1 MCVPTESS
9 AGGTSVDAESS
20 AGGTSIDTAERP
32 RSEESPPP
40 PQAPTRLGRVLPVAS
55 VVAAVLA
62 LVFGALW
69 LIALNSDSVT
79 VAADRDA
86 VLRDARQAVLNLNT
100 LDYHNAQA
108 GLDLW
113 IQSSTGSVRDE
124 FAKNRDAYAQLVTQQ
139 KRTTTATVADAAVGE
154 LDSRSGVARVLLGVD
169 VTVTPEGQQPTV
181 TRQRIEAEMTRTDD
195 GWKVS
200 ALDPLLTPGNG
211 NN

>member
-1 MCVPTESS
+1 MSLT
-9 AGGTSVDAESS
+9 D
-20 AGGTSIDTAERP
+20 ERP
-32 RSEESPPP
+32 RSDETPPSR
-40 PQAPTRLGRVLPVAS
+40 QAPTRLGRVLPVAS

-69 LIALNSDSVT
+69 LIALNSDAVT
-79 VAADRDA
+79 VASDRDA
-86 VLRDARQAVLNLNT
+86 VLTDARQAVLNLNT
-100 LDYHNAQA
+100 LDYHDAQA

-124 FAKNRDAYAQLVTQQ
+124 FVKNRDAYAQLVTQQ
-139 KRTTTATVADAAVGE
+139 KRTTTATVSDAAVGE

-211 NN
+211 NG

>member
-1 MCVPTESS
+1 MTVT
-9 AGGTSVDAESS
+9 D
-20 AGGTSIDTAERP
+20 ERP
-32 RSEESPPP
+32 RSDESPPP
-40 PQAPTRLGRVLPVAS
+40 PGTGPSRLGRVLPVAS

-69 LIALNSDSVT
+69 LIALNSDSVS
-79 VAADRDA
+79 VASDRDA

-100 LDYHNAQA
+100 LDYHNAPA

-124 FAKNRDAYAQLVTQQ
+124 FQKNRDAYAQLVTQQ
-139 KRTTTATVADAAVGE
+139 KRTTTATIADAAVGE
-154 LDSRSGVARVLLGVD
+154 LDDRTGVARVLIGVD

-181 TRQRIEAEMTRTDD
+181 TRQRIEAEMTRTDE

-211 NN
+211 QS

>member
-1 MCVPTESS
+1 MSVTDRS
-9 AGGTSVDAESS
+9 AGGTSVD
-20 AGGTSIDTAERP
+20 TDERP
-32 RSEESPPP
+32 RTDGTPP
-40 PQAPTRLGRVLPVAS
+40 PQEAPGRLGRVLPVAS

-62 LVFGALW
+62 IVFGALW

-79 VAADRDA
+79 IASDRDA

-113 IQSSTGSVRDE
+113 VQSSTGSVRDE

-139 KRTTTATVADAAVGE
+139 KRTTTATISDAAVGE
-154 LDSRSGVARVLLGVD
+154 LDDRSGTARVLLGVD
-169 VTVTPEGQQPTV
+169 VTVTPEGRQPTV

-195 GWKVS
+195 GWKIS
-200 ALDPLLTPGNG
+200 ALDPLLTPGN
-211 NN
+211 

>member
-1 MCVPTESS
+1 MSVPT
-9 AGGTSVDAESS
+9 D
-20 AGGTSIDTAERP
+20 ERP
-32 RSEESPPP
+32 RSDESPAGPSKTER
-40 PQAPTRLGRVLPVAS
+40 QSGLARVLPVAS
-55 VVAAVLA
+55 VIAAVLA

-79 VAADRDA
+79 IASDRDE
-86 VLRDARQAVLNLNT
+86 VLQDARQAVLNLNT

-113 IQSSTGSVRDE
+113 VQSSTGSVRDE

-139 KRTTTATVADAAVGE
+139 KRTTTATISDAAVGE
-154 LDSRSGVARVLLGVD
+154 LDNRSGVARVLLGVD
-169 VTVTPEGQQPTV
+169 VTVTPEGQKPTV

-211 NN
+211 

>member
-1 MCVPTESS
+1 MSVPT
-9 AGGTSVDAESS
+9 D
-20 AGGTSIDTAERP
+20 ERP
-32 RSEESPPP
+32 PSPE
-40 PQAPTRLGRVLPVAS
+40 APTAPPGRLARALPIAS
-55 VVAAVLA
+55 VVAALLA

-69 LIALNSDSVT
+69 LISLNSDSVS
-79 VAADRDA
+79 VASDRDA

-100 LDYHNAQA
+100 LDFHNAQG

-124 FAKNRDAYAQLVTQQ
+124 FEKNRDAYAQLVTQQ
-139 KRTTTATVADAAVGE
+139 KRTTSATIADAAVGE
-154 LDSRSGVARVLLGVD
+154 LDDRAGVARVLVGVD

-200 ALDPLLTPGNG
+200 ALDPLLTPGAG
-211 NN
+211 G

>member
-1 MCVPTESS
+1 MSVPT
-9 AGGTSVDAESS
+9 D
-20 AGGTSIDTAERP
+20 ER
-32 RSEESPPP
+32 PPP
-40 PQAPTRLGRVLPVAS
+40 PEAPPAPSGRLARALPIAS

-69 LIALNSDSVT
+69 LISLNSDSVT
-79 VAADRDA
+79 VASQRDA

-100 LDYHNAQA
+100 LDFHNAQG

-124 FAKNRDAYAQLVTQQ
+124 FEKNRDAYAQLVTQQ
-139 KRTTTATVADAAVGE
+139 KRTTSATIADAAVAE
-154 LDSRSGVARVLLGVD
+154 LDDRAGVARVLVGVD

-181 TRQRIEAEMTRTDD
+181 TRQRIEAEMTKTPD

-200 ALDPLLTPGNG
+200 ALDPLLTPGAG
-211 NN
+211 G

>member
-1 MCVPTESS
+1 MSLT
-9 AGGTSVDAESS
+9 D
-20 AGGTSIDTAERP
+20 ERP
-32 RSEESPPP
+32 RSDETPPP
-40 PQAPTRLGRVLPVAS
+40 RQAPTRLGRALPVAS

-79 VAADRDA
+79 VASDRDA
-86 VLRDARQAVLNLNT
+86 VLTDARQAVLNLNT
-100 LDYHNAQA
+100 LDYHDAQS

-139 KRTTTATVADAAVGE
+139 KRTTTATISDAAVGE
-154 LDSRSGVARVLLGVD
+154 LDSRAGVARVLLGVD

-211 NN
+211 NG

>member
-1 MCVPTESS
+1 MTVTDDRP
-9 AGGTSVDAESS
+9 
-20 AGGTSIDTAERP
+20 DTG
-32 RSEESPPP
+32 SEPPP
-40 PQAPTRLGRVLPVAS
+40 ATPSRLATVLPVAS

-69 LIALNSDSVT
+69 LVALNSDSVT
-79 VAADRDA
+79 IAHDRDD

-100 LDYHNAQA
+100 LDYHNAPA

-124 FAKNRDAYAQLVTQQ
+124 FTKNRDAYAQLVTQQ
-139 KRTTTATVADAAVGE
+139 KRTTTATISDAAVGE
-154 LDSRSGVARVLLGVD
+154 LDDRAGVARVLIGVD

-200 ALDPLLTPGNG
+200 ALDPLLTPSGG
-211 NN
+211 